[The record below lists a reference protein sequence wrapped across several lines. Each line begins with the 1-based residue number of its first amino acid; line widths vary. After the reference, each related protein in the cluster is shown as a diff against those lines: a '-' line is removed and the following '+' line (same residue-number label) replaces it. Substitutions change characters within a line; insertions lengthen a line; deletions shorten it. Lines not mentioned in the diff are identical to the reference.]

1 MKIKDHAVRIA
12 AAKKASVLAGSLA
25 VVLGLATVLPVSSA
39 DTEDHI
45 VIVQESQTLK
55 QIVEDE
61 LHSLR
66 FARQIAIYNGFDGIS
81 TIVPGGTALQIPKP
95 YMQDREF
102 GRVVFTKGDVVHK
115 QKRLVVNPPSKGAYV
130 YDGDIFDTGADGFV
144 SLSFSSGTVVNVQPE
159 SRISI
164 ADIECADETVKCV
177 ITLNAEEGELHS
189 QITPRAANQP
199 PVEFSVK
206 TPFLSAAVRGTA
218 FYVAVDESAGKLGVT
233 RGLVDAKV
241 GASSNSLPKGK
252 GLLAKAGVVPAVV
265 DLLEPPEL
273 TLVSERTIY
282 SAQDRIH
289 WKALDNAQRYRLSIA
304 MDESMSQPAYE
315 SEIAGNSAP
324 LPMDV
329 PGNYFM
335 AVAGIDGKEFL
346 GLPASNSFS
355 YASIDDEEA
364 LELSIE
370 RVGGVINVSTPS
382 YTGSVELVL
391 SNGIDGEFVQ
401 RELIDD
407 LSAGLALSLSS
418 DKDWVFQ
425 VRKVF
430 SDTSVSVYGNQYLLE
445 ASK

>member
-1 MKIKDHAVRIA
+1 
-12 AAKKASVLAGSLA
+12 VLAGSLA
-25 VVLGLATVLPVSSA
+25 VVLGLATVLSVSSA

-130 YDGDIFDTGADGFV
+130 YDGDI
-144 SLSFSSGTVVNVQPE
+144 
-159 SRISI
+159 
-164 ADIECADETVKCV
+164 
-177 ITLNAEEGELHS
+177 
-189 QITPRAANQP
+189 NQP

-233 RGLVDAKV
+233 RGLVDAKA

-273 TLVSERTIY
+273 KLVSERTIY

-401 RELIDD
+401 RELVDD

-425 VRKVF
+425 ARKVF